1 MPARLL
7 ALDSSTETLAVAVA
21 GAEGDWQRAV
31 PGGALASSRII
42 GLALEGLA
50 ACGVKVAQL
59 DAVAFAA
66 GPGAFTGLRCACAVA
81 QGLAFAAA
89 KPVLAID
96 SLLIVAEA
104 ARALH
109 AISDGRMWVAMDARM
124 DEAYAG
130 HYRFD
135 GARWHVVAAPAL
147 YTLPALAS
155 RWRVERPRVV
165 AGNAVATFGERLPT
179 EGVLSLP
186 AAPDRAGALLAL
198 ARQAHADGAT
208 LAPAQA
214 APLYLRDKVA
224 LTTDEREA
232 ARRAGVP
239 PPRRA

>member
-1 MPARLL
+1 MSARLL

-21 GAEGDWQRAV
+21 GGERDWLQAV

-50 ACGVKVAQL
+50 ACGLQVTQL
-59 DAVAFAA
+59 DAVAFAS

-109 AISDGRMWVAMDARM
+109 AICDGEMWVAMDARM

-130 HYRFD
+130 CYRWD

-155 RWRVERPRVV
+155 RWREQRPRVV
-165 AGNAVATFGERLPT
+165 TGNAVAAFGERLPT
-179 EGVLSLP
+179 EGALSLP
-186 AAPDRAGALLAL
+186 AAADRAGALLAL

-208 LAPAQA
+208 IAPAQA

-232 ARRAGVP
+232 VRRAGVRS
-239 PPRRA
+239 PRRA